1 MASALIDDNLKLKEG
16 TMGQLSDY
24 FSLKNKVAMVTGAT
38 KGIALQ
44 IASALGAAGADLAIL
59 DEHEQEGQ
67 AITRLLGAQFGR
79 AQFWGLDVSDEAA
92 VKRAIAAVEAHF
104 GCIDIL
110 INSAGVDAD
119 KPSAQGFSIAQWQ
132 RIMQLNVNG
141 SILCSK
147 HVVGAMERAG
157 GGAIVNVLSLCSMS
171 GSQQASADFAA
182 KAALRMAYIDAQSYA
197 ARNIRVN
204 CIHPGLV
211 HPPVPEAIMR
221 EDRDLTQTFINMEQ
235 IRPSEH
241 IGSNSDIAA
250 GVLYL
255 VCKAGRFV
263 TGSELVIN
271 AGYCDR

>member
-1 MASALIDDNLKLKEG
+1 MN
-16 TMGQLSDY
+16 QLSDY

-38 KGIALQ
+38 KGIPLQ

-59 DEHEQEGQ
+59 DEQEQEGQ
-67 AITRLLGAQFGR
+67 SIARLLGTQFGKAR
-79 AQFWGLDVSDEAA
+79 FWKLDVSDETA
-92 VKRAIAAVEAHF
+92 VQRAIASVEAHF

-119 KPSAQGFSIAQWQ
+119 SPSAQGFSIAQWQ
-132 RIMQLNVNG
+132 RTMQLNVNG

-147 HVVGAMERAG
+147 HVADAMERAG
-157 GGAIVNVLSLCSMS
+157 GGAIINVLSLCGMT
-171 GSQQASADFAA
+171 GSREASADFAA
-182 KAALRMAYIDAQSYA
+182 KAALRMAYIDAQRYA

-211 HPPVPEAIMR
+211 RPAVLEAAMR
-221 EDRDLTQTFINMEQ
+221 EEGDLTQTFIDMEQ
-235 IRPSEH
+235 IRLPGH
-241 IGSNSDIAA
+241 KGSNNDVAA

-255 VCKAGRFV
+255 VSDAGRFV

-271 AGYCDR
+271 SSCTLP

>member
-1 MASALIDDNLKLKEG
+1 MH
-16 TMGQLSDY
+16 QLSDY

-38 KGIALQ
+38 KGIPLQ
-44 IASALGAAGADLAIL
+44 IASALGAAGAGLAIL

-67 AITRLLGAQFGR
+67 AIARLLGTQFGKAR
-79 AQFWGLDVSDEAA
+79 FWRLDVSDETA

-110 INSAGVDAD
+110 INCAGVDAD
-119 KPSAQGFSIAQWQ
+119 SSSPQGLSIAQWQ
-132 RIMQLNVNG
+132 RAIQLNVNG

-147 HVVGAMERAG
+147 YAIDAMERAG
-157 GGAIVNVLSLCSMS
+157 GGAIVNVLSLCGMT

-182 KAALRMAYIDAQSYA
+182 KAALRMAYIDAQRYA

-211 HPPVPEAIMR
+211 RPPVLEAAMR
-221 EDRDLTQTFINMEQ
+221 EEGDLTQTFIDMDH
-235 IRPSEH
+235 IRPSGH
-241 IGSNSDIAA
+241 KGSNNDVAA

-255 VCKAGRFV
+255 VSEAGRFV

-271 AGYCDR
+271 SGSQIQ

>member
-1 MASALIDDNLKLKEG
+1 MN
-16 TMGQLSDY
+16 QLSDY

-38 KGIALQ
+38 KGIPLQ
-44 IASALGAAGADLAIL
+44 IASALGAAGAGLAIL
-59 DEHEQEGQ
+59 DEYEQEGQ
-67 AITRLLGAQFGR
+67 TITRLLSTQFGKAR
-79 AQFWGLDVSDEAA
+79 FWRLDVSDEMA

-119 KPSAQGFSIAQWQ
+119 SPSAQGFSIAQWQ
-132 RIMQLNVNG
+132 RAMQLNVNG

-147 HVVGAMERAG
+147 HVADAMERAG
-157 GGAIVNVLSLCSMS
+157 GGVIVNVLSLCRMA
-171 GSQQASADFAA
+171 GRQQASADFAA
-182 KAALRMAYIDAQSYA
+182 KAALRMAYIDAQRYA

-211 HPPVPEAIMR
+211 RPAFLEAAMR
-221 EDRDLTQTFINMEQ
+221 EEGDLTQAFIDMEQ
-235 IRPSEH
+235 IRLPGH
-241 IGSNSDIAA
+241 KGSKNDVAA

-255 VCKAGRFV
+255 VSNAGRFV

-271 AGYCDR
+271 SSCSLR